1 MEDIRVVIVDDS
13 AFSIAFIRNIL
24 ENNGYTVVGTA
35 KNLEE
40 VSTVVKEQKPTL
52 VTMDMTLPGTD
63 GFECTR
69 AVHEIDKDIKVIVI
83 SAMMDDELIKEAK
96 DNKICAYIQK
106 PIDEDALVTTIK
118 RIMASE
124 ELYQLLISENFEVF
138 KESLLDG
145 MNRMTKSLVTYDN
158 EFSANRE
165 QKSQGITVIIGIIG
179 KFSGRMLLDFSKETA
194 TKIASAIFGKNDVSQ
209 EETLEAMSEFANIVA
224 GNACSI
230 LNRKDKAFGLRMAPP
245 STLSGDSVLISAP
258 QFNTTTVTAQTNF
271 GPLVLNVGFQRGE
284 DEWM

>member
-24 ENNGYTVVGTA
+24 ENNGYKVVGTA

-96 DNKICAYIQK
+96 DNKISAYIQK
-106 PIDEDALVTTIK
+106 PIDEDALATTIK

-124 ELYQLLISENFEVF
+124 ELYQLLINENFEVF

-258 QFNTTTVTAQTNF
+258 QFNTTTVTAQTSF
-271 GPLVLNVGFQRGE
+271 GQLVLNVGFQRGE

>member
-13 AFSIAFIRNIL
+13 SFSIAFIRNIL
-24 ENNGYTVVGTA
+24 ESHGCKVVGTA

-40 VSTVVKEQKPTL
+40 VTAVVKAQKPTL

-69 AVHEIDKDIKVIVI
+69 AVHQVDKNIKVIVV

-96 DNKICAYIQK
+96 KNKASAYIQK
-106 PIDEDALVTTIK
+106 PIDEDALVTTIE
-118 RIMASE
+118 RVMASE
-124 ELYQLLISENFEVF
+124 ELYQLLLNDYIDVF

-145 MNRMTKSLVTYDN
+145 MNRMTKTLLTYEN
-158 EFSANRE
+158 EFSPDQE
-165 QKSQGITVIIGIIG
+165 QQSQGITVIIGIIG
-179 KFSGRMLLDFSKETA
+179 KFSGRMLLDLSNVTA
-194 TKIASAIFGKNDVSQ
+194 GKIAAAIFGKDAVSYD
-209 EETLEAMSEFANIVA
+209 ETLEAMGEFANIVA

-230 LNRKDKAFGLRMAPP
+230 LNRKNKAFGLRMAPP
-245 STLSGDSVLISAP
+245 SILSGERVIISAP
-258 QFNTTTVTAQTNF
+258 QFNTTTATSQTDF
-271 GPLVLNVGFQRGE
+271 GPLVLNIGFQKGE

>member
-24 ENNGYTVVGTA
+24 ENNGFKVVGTA

-40 VSTVVKEQKPTL
+40 VTTVVKEQKPTL

-69 AVHEIDKDIKVIVI
+69 AVHEIDKSIKVIVV
-83 SAMMDDELIKEAK
+83 SAMMDEELIKEAK
-96 DNKICAYIQK
+96 ENKVSAYIQK
-106 PIDEDALVTTIK
+106 PIDEDDLITTIK

-124 ELYQLLISENFEVF
+124 ELYRLLLSEYSGVF

-145 MNRMTKSLVTYDN
+145 MNRMTKTLITYGN
-158 EFSANRE
+158 EFSANCE
-165 QKSQGITVIIGIIG
+165 QQSQGITVIIGIIG

-194 TKIASAIFGKNDVSQ
+194 GKIAAVIFGKEDVSHD
-209 EETLEAMSEFANIVA
+209 EAFEAMSEFANIVA

-230 LNRKDKAFGLRMAPP
+230 LNRKNKAFGLRMAPP
-245 STLSGDSVLISAP
+245 STLSGDSVLISAA
-258 QFNTTTVTAQTNF
+258 QFNTTTVTAQTSF
-271 GPLVLNVGFQRGE
+271 GQLVLNVGFQRGE